1 LKVFYLH
8 YPHSPNKKI
17 AKILS
22 TCDEVIEKTEAAIAK
37 YKAIKQGMMH
47 DLFTR
52 GIDTATGKI
61 RPSYQEASEL
71 YKESA
76 LGMIPKEWE
85 VKRLEDVVVRKG
97 EYGINACC
105 VRV

>member
-1 LKVFYLH
+1 
-8 YPHSPNKKI
+8 
-17 AKILS
+17 
-22 TCDEVIEKTEAAIAK
+22 
-37 YKAIKQGMMH
+37 MMH

-61 RPSYQEASEL
+61 RPSYQASEL

-97 EYGINACC
+97 EYGINALLRA
-105 VRV
+105 V